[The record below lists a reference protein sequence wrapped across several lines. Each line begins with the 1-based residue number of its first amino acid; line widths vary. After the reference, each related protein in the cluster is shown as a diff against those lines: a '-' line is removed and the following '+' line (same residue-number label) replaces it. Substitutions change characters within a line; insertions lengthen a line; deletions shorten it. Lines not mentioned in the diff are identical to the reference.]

1 MPNRSSGSA
10 AKDVP
15 LEHLMKVALGEME
28 ADLAV
33 INGDVVNVYTGEV
46 ISGDTILVK
55 GSKVAYVGG
64 NAQNSIGSGTQVID
78 AAGKVVIP
86 GLIDG
91 HTHIDW
97 FMAPSELIRYGMQ
110 GGTTT
115 IITEIPGIAFPL
127 GYPGVMEFIR
137 AVRNQPIRIFVTVPP
152 MVTKSPVSQEHA
164 ITVEQARR
172 LLKMKEV
179 IGLGESYWMP
189 VVGGEPRVLSLMAEA
204 KKAGKKIDGHSA
216 GARDN
221 KLQAYAALGVTSCHE
236 PTTVDEV
243 LERLRLGMYVM
254 VREGEIRRELEEIA
268 RIKDEKIDFRLM
280 GLATDGPGPWQL
292 LHDGYMEFVVQKAI
306 NLGFEPVLAIQMS
319 SLNIAQRF
327 GLDDS
332 IGGIAPGRFAD
343 MLIIPDLNTIRAEY
357 VISNGEVVSR
367 NGQLTVEPR
376 KHVFPEWMLH
386 TVHLPRDFVADDFA
400 IRVDGDNNEVKVRVM
415 DMVTDLVSRE
425 AILDLVVSGG
435 EVLPDVERDIVKVA
449 AIDRSYEPGRRFVGF
464 VRGLGLKR
472 GAIAATTMWDTS
484 DIGVI
489 GVDGAEM
496 ALAVNRIKELSGGIV
511 VIAEGKVVAEI
522 ALPIGALFSLDPVE
536 TIVEKLDGIQ
546 RASEDLGCV
555 SADIRLTASVLS
567 ATAIPFLRI
576 CEAGM
581 VDLKKNC
588 FVDLIV
594 D

>member
-1 MPNRSSGSA
+1 MPDKSSHSA

-15 LEHLMKVALGEME
+15 AQHLMKVALGEME
-28 ADLAV
+28 ADLAI

-46 ISGDTILVK
+46 LSGDTVLIK
-55 GSKVAYVGG
+55 GNKVAYVGQ
-64 NAQNSIGSGTQVID
+64 NAQNSIGSATRVID

-97 FMAPSELIRYGMQ
+97 FMAPGEVIKYGMK

-115 IITEIPGIAFPL
+115 IISEIPGIAFPL
-127 GYPGVMEFIR
+127 GYRGVIEFIR
-137 AVRNQPIRIFVTVPP
+137 AVKNQPIKIFVTVPP

-164 ITVEQARR
+164 ITVDETRR

-179 IGLGESYWMP
+179 IGLGESYWTP
-189 VVGGEPRVLSLMAEA
+189 VVKGDPRILSLMAES

-236 PTTVDEV
+236 PTTVDEI
-243 LERLRLGMYVM
+243 LERLRLGMYVL
-254 VREGEIRRELEEIA
+254 VREGEIRRELEGVA

-292 LHDGYMEFVVQKAI
+292 LRDGYMEFVVQKAI
-306 NLGFEPVLAIQMS
+306 NLGFDPVLAIQMA
-319 SLNIAQRF
+319 SLNVAQRF
-327 GLDDS
+327 GLDDFT
-332 IGGIAPGRFAD
+332 GGIAPGRYAD
-343 MLIIPDLNTIRAEY
+343 MLIIPDLNTIQAEY
-357 VISNGEVVSR
+357 VISNGQIVSR

-376 KHVFPEWMLH
+376 KHIFPEWMLH
-386 TVHLPRDFVADDFA
+386 TVHLPRDYTADDFS
-400 IRVDGDNNEVKVRVM
+400 IKVDGARNRVRVRVM

-425 AILDLVVSGG
+425 AILELVVSDG
-435 EVLPDVERDIVKVA
+435 EVMPDVERDIVKVA
-449 AIDRSYEPGRRFVGF
+449 AIDRSYEPGRSFVGF

-489 GVDGAEM
+489 GVEGADM
-496 ALAVNRIKELSGGIV
+496 ALAVNRIKELAGGIV
-511 VIAEGKVVAEI
+511 VCADGKVLAEI
-522 ALPIGALFSLDPVE
+522 ALPIGALFCLDPVE

-546 RASEDLGCV
+546 QAAADLGCV
-555 SADIRLTASVLS
+555 SPDIRLTASVLS

-576 CEAGM
+576 CEAGLF
-581 VDLKKNC
+581 DLKSNR